1 MFDLIAAFTKNFLFI
16 ALFIVFIPGFFFQ
29 LPATGSKIVVAAV
42 HGVLYSLAFM
52 ILEINFNLKRIYLC
66 IKSLGTGSV

>member
-1 MFDLIAAFTKNFLFI
+1 MFDLIAAFTRNFLFI

-29 LPATGSKIVVAAV
+29 LPANGSKIVVAAV

>member
-1 MFDLIAAFTKNFLFI
+1 MFDLIAAFTRNFLFI

-29 LPATGSKIVVAAV
+29 LPKSGKKIVVAAV
-42 HGVLYSLAFM
+42 HGVLYSLAFVV
-52 ILEINFNLKRIYLC
+52 LEILFNLKRIYLC